1 MSKHDPSAVLRQ
13 MQDFAGRAVELG
25 QAGSRS
31 RLESDWLYQFAAES
45 TVELIGE
52 AATRL
57 PEDLRQRHAQIPW
70 REIIGMRN
78 RIIHGYD
85 AVDADVVWDVLAHHA
100 PSLVEQLPAI
110 ISCEEA

>member
-1 MSKHDPSAVLRQ
+1 MSKHDPLAVLRQ

-31 RLESDWLYQFAAES
+31 RLESDWQYQLASERA
-45 TVELIGE
+45 VELIGE

-57 PEDLRQRHAQIPW
+57 PEDLRRRHAHLPW

-78 RIIHGYD
+78 RLIHGYD
-85 AVDADVVWDVLAHHA
+85 AVDGDVVWDVLAHHA
-100 PSLVEQLPAI
+100 PALVEQLPAI
-110 ISCEEA
+110 IAGEDT